1 MFIWYNLVLLFP
13 AVSCS
18 PPDLIVPG
26 KEHLLYSCP
35 TLYTL
40 GSTCTM
46 SCSGGY
52 PFAGAN
58 QIECAADQ
66 NKDLNWRWDPNA
78 LQPFCKGTNVY
89 NMLDSKLIRTIFTYP
104 WAAGGYGNGL
114 RPFSRPSVRTFVR
127 SITPKPPQDFNC
139 RDC

>member
-1 MFIWYNLVLLFP
+1 MLITFTYKDDIENGYMNTSPINVNWYNLVLLFP

-26 KEHLLYSCP
+26 KQHLLYNCP

-40 GSTCTM
+40 GSTCTL

-78 LQPFCKGTNVY
+78 LQPFCKGTIVN
-89 NMLDSKLIRTIFTYP
+89 NILDSKNYL
-104 WAAGGYGNGL
+104 
-114 RPFSRPSVRTFVR
+114 
-127 SITPKPPQDFNC
+127 
-139 RDC
+139 